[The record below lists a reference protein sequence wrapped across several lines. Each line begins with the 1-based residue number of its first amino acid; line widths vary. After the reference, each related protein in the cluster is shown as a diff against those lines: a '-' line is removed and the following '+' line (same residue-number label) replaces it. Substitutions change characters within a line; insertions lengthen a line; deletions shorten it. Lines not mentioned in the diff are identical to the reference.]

1 MPVKLIMLDVDG
13 VMTDGTKV
21 YGEDHN
27 VIAKNYCDRDF
38 TAIKRMKDSG
48 LEVCLLSGDRR
59 INEGMAISRKID
71 FYYSRDKLSALD
83 GILNDYRCSL
93 LETVYVGDDIFDTP
107 IMSRVGF
114 SFCPSDAPEDVK
126 ASCTHV
132 LKSSGGRS
140 VVAELYDTLVKTG
153 LIARSMLGMK

>member
-1 MPVKLIMLDVDG
+1 
-13 VMTDGTKV
+13 
-21 YGEDHN
+21 
-27 VIAKNYCDRDF
+27 
-38 TAIKRMKDSG
+38 
-48 LEVCLLSGDRR
+48 
-59 INEGMAISRKID
+59 MAISRKID

-83 GILNDYRCSL
+83 GILNDYKCSL

-107 IMSRVGF
+107 ILSRVGF

-153 LIARSMLGMK
+153 LIVRSMLGMK